1 MKARWLV
8 EIAVTSFGILA
19 VAACAEGTVPFGG
32 GGGEG
37 GESEWQGASSSS
49 SSSSASSSNTGGAG
63 GGAASSSSSGGPGS
77 SSSSASSA
85 SSASSSGACAESPCK
100 LVQPQCGCAAGQAC
114 NIDGSP
120 QGTRICVTA
129 GSTPIGNACTMNDEC
144 VPGSLC
150 VKTGDTISTC
160 MKYCSTDSNC
170 TSPGGLCLITLND
183 GSSGQIPGVTLCTE
197 NCDPSTNVGCP
208 VAGTSCQLAQEP
220 MGQMR
225 LLTRCG
231 AAGFGTQGAACTDDG
246 DCAATFGCF
255 NAGTT
260 QCLKYCKVGGAACPG
275 GLTCS
280 SLGMIGNTTYGACL

>member
-8 EIAVTSFGILA
+8 EIAVTLVGIVA
-19 VAACAEGTVPFGG
+19 VAACATGTTPFGG
-32 GGGEG
+32 NGGEG

-49 SSSSASSSNTGGAG
+49 SSSSASSSNGGGAG
-63 GGAASSSSSGGPGS
+63 GGGVSSSSSGGPGS
-77 SSSSASSA
+77 SSSSSAASSA
-85 SSASSSGACAESPCK
+85 SSSSGACAESPCK

-114 NIDGSP
+114 TIDGSP
-120 QGTRICVTA
+120 QGTRVCVAA
-129 GSTPIGNACTMNDEC
+129 GSTPIGGSCTSDEC

-150 VKTGDTISTC
+150 VKTTDTISTC
-160 MKYCSTDSNC
+160 MKYCAMDSNC
-170 TSPGGLCLITLND
+170 TSPGGLCIISLND

-197 NCDPSTNVGCP
+197 NCDPTTNSGCP
-208 VAGTSCQLAQEP
+208 VAGTSCGLAQES

-231 AAGFGTQGAACTDDG
+231 GAGSGTQGSFCSTDA
-246 DCAATFGCF
+246 DCAPTFGCF

-260 QCLKYCKVGGAACPG
+260 QCLKYCKVGGVACPG
-275 GLTCS
+275 GATCT

>member
-8 EIAVTSFGILA
+8 EIAVTSFGVLA
-19 VAACAEGTVPFGG
+19 VAACATGTSPFGG
-32 GGGEG
+32 GGSGGEG
-37 GESEWQGASSSS
+37 GDWAGSSSS
-49 SSSSASSSNTGGAG
+49 SSSSSVSSGGGAG
-63 GGAASSSSSGGPGS
+63 GGGVSSSSSGGPGSS

-85 SSASSSGACAESPCK
+85 SSASSSGMCAESPCK

-114 NIDGSP
+114 AIDGSP
-120 QGTRICVTA
+120 QGTRICVAA
-129 GSTPIGNACTMNDEC
+129 GSTPIGGTCTGNEC

-150 VKTGDTISTC
+150 VKTTDTISTC

-170 TSPGGLCLITLND
+170 TAPGGLCIITLND

-197 NCDPSTNVGCP
+197 NCDPSTNTGCP
-208 VAGTSCQLAQEP
+208 VAGTACGLAQES

-231 AAGFGTQGAACTDDG
+231 GSGVGTQGASCVDDT
-246 DCAATFGCF
+246 DCAPTFGCF

-275 GLTCS
+275 GATCT